1 MRNRALPEAEHN
13 PDRGACAAEER
24 SFVSRLLAG
33 EYGLAI
39 TYWALYFLGAGLF
52 FTFGSRAV
60 DRGQWFAYFIEMFA
74 QLGYTAILIIAIRAA
89 YKGPQLWKVVSRTS
103 SVFMLINILVGVCT
117 LGFIY

>member
-1 MRNRALPEAEHN
+1 M
-13 PDRGACAAEER
+13 EER

-39 TYWALYFLGAGLF
+39 TYWAFYFLGAGIF
-52 FTFGSRAV
+52 FVFGSRAV
-60 DRGQWFAYFIEMFA
+60 DNDAWLIYLIEIFA
-74 QLGYTAILIIAIRAA
+74 QLGYTAVLIVAIRAA

-103 SVFMLINILVGVCT
+103 SVFMIINILTGICT

>member
-1 MRNRALPEAEHN
+1 MPAQASIE
-13 PDRGACAAEER
+13 DR
-24 SFVSRLLAG
+24 SFLARLLAG

-60 DRGQWFAYFIEMFA
+60 DQDEWLFYFIELFA
-74 QLGYTAILIIAIRAA
+74 QLGYTAVLIVAIRAA

-103 SVFMLINILVGVCT
+103 SVFMIINILTGICT

>member
-1 MRNRALPEAEHN
+1 MPAQASI
-13 PDRGACAAEER
+13 EER
-24 SFVSRLLAG
+24 PFVARLLAG

-60 DRGQWFAYFIEMFA
+60 DRNQWLFYFIELFA
-74 QLGYTAILIIAIRAA
+74 QLGYTAVLIVAIRAA

-103 SVFMLINILVGVCT
+103 SVFMIINILTGICT

>member
-1 MRNRALPEAEHN
+1 MPVQASIE
-13 PDRGACAAEER
+13 DR
-24 SFVSRLLAG
+24 SFLARLLAG

-52 FTFGSRAV
+52 FVFGSRAV
-60 DRGQWFAYFIEMFA
+60 DRDEWLFYFIELFA
-74 QLGYTAILIIAIRAA
+74 QLGYTVVLIVAIRAA

-103 SVFMLINILVGVCT
+103 SVFMIINILVGICT